1 MKYILKHNS
10 CDMKHLL
17 AALLCVITVTFVAS
31 AQQATP
37 PPSSDTSSAAQT
49 PDRTP
54 IEAALKAYVSAYE
67 RRNMDEL
74 LVVWPDLQNQ
84 KKDYK
89 KIKDHFDDGR
99 ISGVK
104 MTLGP
109 EEIQT
114 SKDDAIARCERTEEY
129 VKTVTHTEGAG
140 DSMMSNPAQRP
151 PPTQRIST
159 SNEKKTTTVWF
170 KLHKNGDGWQ
180 IVSVSDKQLS
190 F

>member
-1 MKYILKHNS
+1 MKYVLKHNS
-10 CDMKHLL
+10 CDMRPLL
-17 AALLCVITVTFVAS
+17 ATLLCVIALIGTGFAQQPAAQAAPDAS
-31 AQQATP
+31 AMQA
-37 PPSSDTSSAAQT
+37 
-49 PDRTP
+49 PDRAP
-54 IEAALKAYVSAYE
+54 IEAALKSYVSAYE

-129 VKTVTHTEGAG
+129 VKTVTHTEGSG

-170 KLHKNGDGWQ
+170 KLHKNGDSWQ

-190 F
+190 L